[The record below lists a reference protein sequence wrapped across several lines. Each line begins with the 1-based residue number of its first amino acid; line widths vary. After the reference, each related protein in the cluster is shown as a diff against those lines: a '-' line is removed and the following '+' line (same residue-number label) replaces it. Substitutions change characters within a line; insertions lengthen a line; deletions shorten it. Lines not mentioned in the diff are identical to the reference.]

1 MTRQR
6 LNRATRCR
14 HSTLHR
20 SRMWMALSGAVL
32 LSACGRGA
40 APPVA
45 DQKMQ
50 QSLDAGRSAY
60 DLGYRAQALSAYR
73 MAYQRALLSNDQ
85 AGLGSAGYNLA
96 VVHLRDH
103 QWQAALDAVSMTE
116 KDLAIRG
123 FGTPARLALV
133 QAAALYQGK
142 NYAQAARIACHLP
155 SSPVAFGLRAQYFCG
170 VSHVALGHD
179 TQAQQSLTVLDHA
192 GARDL
197 RLRADRAALRAQLRL
212 AQRLYAES
220 LSAAQEAVTLNRLT
234 GNYAAMRQM
243 LDVAA
248 ISAEKL
254 GRSDLAQA
262 LTRQRQQSL
271 EAENAA
277 RIPSIEP
284 DDPSAGTALSHSEPT
299 RR

>member
-6 LNRATRCR
+6 LNRATGCKPTALR
-14 HSTLHR
+14 R
-20 SRMWMALSGAVL
+20 SRLLMALSGAVL

-60 DLGYRAQALSAYR
+60 DLGYRTQALSAYR
-73 MAYQRALLSNDQ
+73 VAYQRALLSNDQ

-103 QWQAALDAVSMTE
+103 QWQAALDSVSVTE

-142 NYAQAARIACHLP
+142 NYAQAAHIACHLP
-155 SSPVAFGLRAQYFCG
+155 SSPLAFGLRAQYFCG

-179 TQAQQSLTVLDHA
+179 AQAQQSLTVLDQ
-192 GARDL
+192 ARAQDP

-212 AQRLYAES
+212 AQGRYGES
-220 LSAAQEAVTLNRLT
+220 LNAAQEAVTLNRLT
-234 GNYAAMRQM
+234 GNYSAMRQM
-243 LDVAA
+243 LDIASV
-248 ISAEKL
+248 SAGKL
-254 GRSDLAQA
+254 GRSDLARA
-262 LTRQRQQSL
+262 LTRQSQQSL

-277 RIPSIEP
+277 QIPSDEP
-284 DDPSAGTALSHSEPT
+284 DDLSAGTALSHSE
-299 RR
+299 

>member
-1 MTRQR
+1 MRQVFS
-6 LNRATRCR
+6 RATRRR
-14 HSTLHR
+14 HSVICR
-20 SRMWMALSGAVL
+20 SRMWMALGSAVL
-32 LSACGRGA
+32 LTACGHGA

-45 DQKMQ
+45 DQRMQ

-73 MAYQRALLSNDQ
+73 VAYQRALLSNDQ

-103 QWQAALDAVSMTE
+103 QWEAALNSVSKTE

-123 FGTPARLALV
+123 FGMPARLALV

-142 NYAQAARIACHLP
+142 NYAQAAKIACHLP

-179 TQAQQSLTVLDHA
+179 GQAQQSLTVLDHA
-192 GARDL
+192 RAQDP
-197 RLRADRAALRAQLRL
+197 RLRVDRAALRAQLRL
-212 AQRLYAES
+212 AQKLYAES
-220 LSAAQEAVTLNRLT
+220 LDAAQEAVTLNRLT
-234 GNYAAMRQM
+234 GNYGAMRQM
-243 LDVAA
+243 LSVAA
-248 ISAEKL
+248 GSAEKL
-254 GRSDLAQA
+254 GRSDLARA

-271 EAENAA
+271 EAENADQM
-277 RIPSIEP
+277 PSVEP
-284 DDPSAGTALSHSEPT
+284 DDSSAGTAISRSE
-299 RR
+299 

>member
-1 MTRQR
+1 MMRQAF
-6 LNRATRCR
+6 NRAARRR
-14 HSTLHR
+14 HSVVCR
-20 SRMWMALSGAVL
+20 SRMWMALGGAVL
-32 LSACGRGA
+32 LTACGHGA

-73 MAYQRALLSNDQ
+73 VAYQRALLSNDQ

-103 QWQAALDAVSMTE
+103 QWEAALNSVSRTE
-116 KDLAIRG
+116 KDLAVRG
-123 FGTPARLALV
+123 FGMPARLALV

-179 TQAQQSLTVLDHA
+179 AQAQQSLTVLDHA
-192 GARDL
+192 RAQDP

-212 AQRLYAES
+212 AQKLYAES
-220 LSAAQEAVTLNRLT
+220 LDAAQEAVTLNRLT
-234 GNYAAMRQM
+234 GNYGAMRQM
-243 LDVAA
+243 LSVAA
-248 ISAEKL
+248 ESAENL
-254 GRSDLAQA
+254 GRFNLARA
-262 LTRQRQQSL
+262 LTSQRQQSL

-277 RIPSIEP
+277 QMPSVEP
-284 DDPSAGTALSHSEPT
+284 DDFSAGTAISRSE
-299 RR
+299 